1 MFEGRDNGNGFHI
14 TFENGWTV
22 SVQWDRGN
30 YCERSSRYSD
40 EYAPNAPSKNAEVS
54 AWKGQGKSDN
64 SKGWQ
69 TPAEVLAYMAEVA
82 AR

>member
-22 SVQWDRGN
+22 SVQWDTIN
-30 YCERSSRYSD
+30 YCERR
-40 EYAPNAPSKNAEVS
+40 NKVGNGPSKNAEVS
-54 AWKGQGKSDN
+54 AWKGGGRADAPR
-64 SKGWQ
+64 GWL
-69 TPAEVLAYMAEVA
+69 TPAEVLAYVVEVA

>member
-30 YCERSSRYSD
+30 YCERSGPWNAQP
-40 EYAPNAPSKNAEVS
+40 APNKPSKNAEV
-54 AWKGQGKSDN
+54 ACWKGERKSEDCR
-64 SKGWQ
+64 GWQ
-69 TPAEVLAYMAEVA
+69 TPAEVLAYINEVA